1 MHHMHITAM
10 NVAIIRMGG
19 YVNINDPITEQDWDN
34 WHYVERNNKTD
45 DFRKCRRDLEELRKY
60 VHRRR
65 RQNTPRHGSR
75 SRDDDETEEPPQRPE
90 ELGEEEWLE
99 NVREERRD
107 TLPEAFEGE
116 PEQAGGE
123 TEEIDGEHAEGE
135 ESESELERSQSF
147 HSGTNDTIA
156 SQFMTEEYLEWPAI
170 DWTSS
175 HDRAQLSAYMKIYE
189 YGKRQAKAIG
199 DGYNRLAEW
208 CAQQC
213 DIHRV
218 YARVGSLNLDVQH
231 VF

>member
-1 MHHMHITAM
+1 MHITAM

-90 ELGEEEWLE
+90 ELGEEEWPE

-123 TEEIDGEHAEGE
+123 TENMQKEKNLRASWKD
-135 ESESELERSQSF
+135 RSLSIVAQTTQS
-147 HSGTNDTIA
+147 
-156 SQFMTEEYLEWPAI
+156 
-170 DWTSS
+170 
-175 HDRAQLSAYMKIYE
+175 RANSW
-189 YGKRQAKAIG
+189 R
-199 DGYNRLAEW
+199 R
-208 CAQQC
+208 
-213 DIHRV
+213 
-218 YARVGSLNLDVQH
+218 ST
-231 VF
+231 

>member
-19 YVNINDPITEQDWDN
+19 YVNINDPIIEQDWDN

-45 DFRKCRRDLEELRKY
+45 DLRKCRRDLEELRKY

-135 ESESELERSQSF
+135 ESGSELERSQSF

-156 SQFMTEEYLEWPAI
+156 SQFMTEEYLEWPAT

-175 HDRAQLSAYMKIYE
+175 QDRAQLSAYMKIYE

-199 DGYNRLAEW
+199 DGYNRLTEW

-213 DIHRV
+213 DIHRG
-218 YARVGSLNLDVQH
+218 YARVGSLNLDIQRVS
-231 VF
+231 

>member
-34 WHYVERNNKTD
+34 WHYLERNNKTD
-45 DFRKCRRDLEELRKY
+45 DFRKRRRDFEELRKY

-90 ELGEEEWLE
+90 EFGEEERPE

-107 TLPEAFEGE
+107 TLPEVLESE

-123 TEEIDGEHAEGE
+123 TEEIDGEHAKGE
-135 ESESELERSQSF
+135 EPESELERSQSF
-147 HSGTNDTIA
+147 HNGTNDTIA
-156 SQFMTEEYLEWPAI
+156 SQFMKAEYLEWPAI

-189 YGKRQAKAIG
+189 HGKRQAKTI
-199 DGYNRLAEW
+199 AEW

-218 YARVGSLNLDVQH
+218 YARVGSLNLDIQH

>member
-1 MHHMHITAM
+1 MCTGGGDKTLHDMAQGLEMMTRLRSHH
-10 NVAIIRMGG
+10 
-19 YVNINDPITEQDWDN
+19 NDLKN
-34 WHYVERNNKTD
+34 LERKNGLRTSGK
-45 DFRKCRRDLEELRKY
+45 RD
-60 VHRRR
+60 V
-65 RQNTPRHGSR
+65 
-75 SRDDDETEEPPQRPE
+75 
-90 ELGEEEWLE
+90 
-99 NVREERRD
+99 
-107 TLPEAFEGE
+107 TLFQKHFEGE

-175 HDRAQLSAYMKIYE
+175 RDRAQLSAYMKIYE

-208 CAQQC
+208 CAPIEC
-213 DIHRV
+213 MHE
-218 YARVGSLNLDVQH
+218 LDP
-231 VF
+231 